1 MREFVRSSFV
11 KICGVTSIHDA
22 ALVHGAGADALG
34 LIIAPSRRRVT
45 VTEASAVAAWAKDRL
60 LSVLV
65 VRELDDDTILD
76 AVDRI
81 KPDAV
86 QLHDAV
92 STALGA
98 GLRERGHLVIRAL
111 AIGSDEFWRFDD
123 ETVDAVLLDG
133 QRPGSGDAHDWHD
146 VEQRSWTRPI
156 IAAGGL
162 TSSNVSEIISRPWV
176 WGVDVASGVEAST
189 GHKDRDAIAA
199 FVANARDAFAGRR

>member
-1 MREFVRSSFV
+1 MRDLVHSNFV
-11 KICGVTSIHDA
+11 KVCGVTSIDDA
-22 ALVHGAGADALG
+22 TLVHDAGADALG

-45 VTEASAVAAWAKDRL
+45 VTEACEVAALAKDKL

-65 VRELDDDTILD
+65 VRELDDETILD
-76 AVDRI
+76 AVNRI
-81 KPDAV
+81 GPDAV

-92 STALGA
+92 SPALGA

-123 ETVDAVLLDG
+123 STVDAVLLDG
-133 QRPGSGDAHDWHD
+133 QRPGSGAVHDWHD

-176 WGVDVASGVEAST
+176 WGVDVASGVETSP
-189 GHKDRDAIAA
+189 GHKDRDAVAA
-199 FVANARDAFAGRR
+199 FVANARDAFAGRP

>member
-1 MREFVRSSFV
+1 MRDHVRTNFV
-11 KICGVTSIHDA
+11 KVCGVTSIDDA
-22 ALVHGAGADALG
+22 TLVHDAGADALG

-45 VTEASAVAAWAKDRL
+45 VTEACEVAAWAKDKL

-65 VRELDDDTILD
+65 VRELDDETILD
-76 AVDRI
+76 AVNRI
-81 KPDAV
+81 GPDAV

-92 STALGA
+92 SPALGA

-123 ETVDAVLLDG
+123 STVDAVLLDG
-133 QRPGSGDAHDWHD
+133 QRPGSGAVHDWHD

-176 WGVDVASGVEAST
+176 WGVDVASGVETSP
-189 GHKDRDAIAA
+189 GHKDRDAVAA
-199 FVANARDAFAGRR
+199 FVANARDAFAGRP

>member
-1 MREFVRSSFV
+1 MRDLVHSNFV
-11 KICGVTSIHDA
+11 KVCGVTSIDDA
-22 ALVHGAGADALG
+22 TLVHDAGADALG

-45 VTEASAVAAWAKDRL
+45 VTEACEVAAWAKDKL

-65 VRELDDDTILD
+65 VRELDDETILD
-76 AVDRI
+76 AVNRI
-81 KPDAV
+81 GPDAV

-92 STALGA
+92 SPALGA

-123 ETVDAVLLDG
+123 STVDAVLLDG
-133 QRPGSGDAHDWHD
+133 QRPGSGAVHDWHD

-176 WGVDVASGVEAST
+176 WGVDVASGVETSP
-189 GHKDRDAIAA
+189 GHKDRDAVAA
-199 FVANARDAFAGRR
+199 FVANARDAFAGRP